1 MTATLERGLNALR
14 EQIDAPVASFFTSC
28 VSCGLC
34 AEACLFYKETGDP
47 QYTPIH
53 KLEPMKR
60 IWQNEFTLL
69 GRAKSLLG
77 LGKKVDDEMLTEWET
92 LVYDSCTLCGR
103 CTLVCPVGNDITMMV
118 RKLREGMSS
127 SGHGPVELTGAAVRH
142 TEGTSPMG
150 NLSKALQARV
160 KQAEA
165 LTDLEIELDKPDVD
179 YLLLLSSHEIAAG
192 PEMIESIAKIM
203 AKAGKSWTISTEGFE
218 ATNVGIQLGNRDIAA
233 NLVMRIVN
241 AAEKLRVK
249 TVISPECGHAFQ
261 AVRWEGP
268 NLIGRPYKFEV
279 KHIIEVLDDFR
290 AKGLLKTNGEKDH
303 AKITF
308 HDPCQVARRGGV
320 IKEPRNLL
328 NMVADNFVETENAGV
343 MNWCC
348 SGGGGV
354 GANQRANEIQEKA
367 FGRKKKQ
374 IQDVA
379 PDKIV
384 TMCSFC
390 HTTLEDQLE
399 IAEMDDIEVASLTEM
414 MAEYLEE

>member
-14 EQIDAPVASFFTSC
+14 EQIDAPVASFFTTC

-34 AEACLFYKETGDP
+34 AEACLFYQETGDP

-53 KLEPMKR
+53 KLEPMR
-60 IWQNEFTLL
+60 RMWQSEFTLL
-69 GRAKSLLG
+69 GKAKSMLG
-77 LGKKVDDEMLTEWET
+77 LGGKVDDAMLTEWET

-103 CTLVCPVGNDITMMV
+103 CTLVCPVGNDITMMI
-118 RKLREGMSS
+118 RKLREGMSA
-127 SGHGPVELTGAAVRH
+127 SGHGPVELNGAAVRH

-150 NLSKALQARV
+150 NLEKALEARV

-165 LTDLEIELDKPDVD
+165 LTGLDIALDKPDVD
-179 YLLLLSSHEIAAG
+179 YMLLLSSHEIASG
-192 PEMIESIAKIM
+192 PEMIEAIAKIM
-203 AKAGKSWTISTEGFE
+203 DKAGKSWTISTEGFE

-233 NLVMRIVN
+233 NLVSRIVN

-268 NLIGRPYKFEV
+268 NLIGREYTFEV
-279 KHIIEVLDDFR
+279 RHIIEVLDQFR
-290 AKGLLKTNGEKDH
+290 AEGRLKTNGEKDH
-303 AKITF
+303 TRLTF

-320 IKEPRNLL
+320 IREPRNLL
-328 NMVADNFVETENAGV
+328 GMVADNFVETEDAGV

-354 GANQRANEIQEKA
+354 GANERAHALQAKA

-374 IQDVA
+374 IEDVK
-379 PDKIV
+379 PEKIV
-384 TMCSFC
+384 TMCAFC
-390 HTTLEDQLE
+390 HNTLEEQLE
-399 IAEMDDIEVASLTEM
+399 ANEMDHIEVASLTEM
-414 MAEYLEE
+414 MAEYLGD